1 MRISREPHPAARK
14 EAVMETPS
22 HVKTPFS
29 QLLLR
34 WAACRIS
41 RITASMKPKYLA
53 GQIAVDIAATGN
65 PTGV

>member
-1 MRISREPHPAARK
+1 
-14 EAVMETPS
+14 METPL

-29 QLLLR
+29 QLLSR
-34 WAACRIS
+34 WAAYQIS

>member
-1 MRISREPHPAARK
+1 
-14 EAVMETPS
+14 METPS

-29 QLLLR
+29 QLLFR
-34 WAACRIS
+34 WAAYQIS

-53 GQIAVDIAATGN
+53 GQIAADVAATGN